1 MIRDNLLYISLINA
15 KALWVVIRDTKTT
28 DPQEYLKE
36 QFQDWEIVNLT
47 YPLRTSKTLSEVV
60 KNDDIYYT
68 LHRNTFNSSLDLPP
82 NMPNGPKP
90 LLLPR
95 FTTIFTPK
103 KHFDPKHNLTQI
115 TF

>member
-1 MIRDNLLYISLINA
+1 MIIKNFAKNCVLQGIRLGRIPSKNLPL
-15 KALWVVIRDTKTT
+15 KFH
-28 DPQEYLKE
+28 LKE

-47 YPLRTSKTLSEVV
+47 YPLRTSKTLSEMV

-95 FTTIFTPK
+95 FTTIFT
-103 KHFDPKHNLTQI
+103 L
-115 TF
+115 